1 MATYTLNV
9 TNANGNDGDMVFRQ
23 YSSFNLS
30 SGNTLNMSNDS
41 RGCIIIVDGD
51 ATINGTIKVRGG
63 YGGTPADT
71 SWIWGWIKS
80 GQTGSANNTTS
91 DFGNGSTDGNGILSD
106 LSTFMSK
113 MPQTSSNS
121 YNYTTSAANATM
133 GGSAPN
139 AGKAR
144 NPNEG
149 SPYSG
154 GAGNA
159 GTFGGFGGT
168 QRYGGRG
175 GVGNGGGSYALGGGG
190 GNPGGGNGGHG
201 TGGLFIMAARGNISG
216 SGTINCNADGAGGNA
231 SGQLYAYGGGGAG
244 GGKILLIAGGTIS
257 SSITGNVSGKNGG
270 NVNNAAYFEYAGQ
283 SGESGSFTKVAGVG
297 V

>member
-1 MATYTLNV
+1 MATYTLSV
-9 TNANGNDGDMVFRQ
+9 SNANGNDGDMVFRQ

-71 SWIWGWIKS
+71 SWLWGWIKS

-91 DFGNGSTDGNGILSD
+91 DFGNGSTDGNGILPA

-121 YNYTTSAANATM
+121 YNFSSSYNSSAM
-133 GGSAPN
+133 GGGAPN
-139 AGKAR
+139 AGRNR
-144 NPNEG
+144 NPNGG

-159 GTFGGFGGT
+159 GTFGGYGGT
-168 QRYGGRG
+168 QVYGGRG
-175 GVGNGGGSYALGGGG
+175 GVGNGYGSYALGGGG
-190 GNPGGGNGGHG
+190 GNPNGGNGGHG
-201 TGGLFIMAARGNISG
+201 TGGLFIMCAKGDING
-216 SGTINCNADGAGGNA
+216 SGTINCNADGGGGYA
-231 SGQLYAYGGGGAG
+231 SGSLYAYGGGGAAG
-244 GGKILLIAGGTIS
+244 GVIWLIAGGTIS
-257 SSITGNVSGKNGG
+257 GSITKNVGG
-270 NVNNAAYFEYAGQ
+270 AGGGGTGYAYYAKYNGQ
-283 SGESGSFTKVAGVG
+283 SGQSGSNVNLDGVG
-297 V
+297 T